1 MLQGSGEMMRSKWV
15 LPRASWGSLRTGRT
29 GSNRLKPSY
38 LPPMNGLTLPSLGS
52 GPRSVRLSGPFL
64 LGHAQCKAQ
73 LLLPSQVP
81 TRTKYCKCTAVRCVW
96 VEGRDTD
103 LLPRQL
109 CPLCSPT
116 SQEEA
121 GLSLYGAVLL
131 QPPRQPHTSWLCAS
145 GMAALIQTQAN
156 ASPSPRRI

>member
-1 MLQGSGEMMRSKWV
+1 MRSKWV

-38 LPPMNGLTLPSLGS
+38 LPPMNGLTLPS
-52 GPRSVRLSGPFL
+52 PRSGSRSVHLSGPFL

-73 LLLPSQVP
+73 LFLPSQIPSQIP
-81 TRTKYCKCTAVRCVW
+81 THTEYRECTAVRCMW

-103 LLPRQL
+103 LLPHQL
-109 CPLCSPT
+109 CSLCSPT

-131 QPPRQPHTSWLCAS
+131 QLPRHPHTSRLCAS

-156 ASPSPRRI
+156 ASPSPRRIR